1 MRIALIG
8 YGKMGKLIEK
18 IAIDRGHV
26 ISNTFNDSQWS
37 SQDISGADV
46 AIEFSTPKSALE
58 NIRKSTYAGVSLVV
72 GTTGWYHQWDKV
84 EKWVDEFN
92 VALLPATNFSIGV
105 NIFYEINKKL
115 ASLMN
120 HHKSYTSKVKEIHHQ
135 QKLDSPSGTAITIAE
150 QIINNIDVYNNWEEG
165 EEENKGTL
173 NIEALRKNDIPG
185 THQVTYEN
193 EIDKISISHEAKN
206 REGFA
211 LGAVIAAEFLLE
223 KKGIYSMNDIIKF

>member
-18 IAIDRGHV
+18 IATDRGHV
-26 ISNTFNDSQWS
+26 ISNIFNDSQWS
-37 SQDISGADV
+37 SQDISGDDV

-58 NIRKSTYAGVSLVV
+58 NIRKSTHAGVSLVV

-84 EKWVDEFN
+84 EKWVADFN

-120 HHKSYTSKVKEIHHQ
+120 HHKSYTPKVKEIHHQ

-150 QIINNIDVYNNWEEG
+150 QIINNIDEYNNWQEG

-173 NIEALRKNDIPG
+173 NIEALRKKDIPG
-185 THQVTYEN
+185 THQVTYES

-223 KKGIYSMNDIIKF
+223 KKGIYSINDIIKF

>member
-18 IAIDRGHV
+18 IAIDRGHI
-26 ISNTFNDSQWS
+26 ISNVFNDSQWS

-58 NIRKSTYAGVSLVV
+58 NIRKSTHAEVSIVV

-84 EKWVDEFN
+84 EKWVAEFN

-173 NIEALRKNDIPG
+173 NIEALRKKDIPG

-211 LGAVIAAEFLLE
+211 LGAVIAAEFLLD

>member
-18 IAIDRGHV
+18 IAIDRGHI
-26 ISNTFNDSQWS
+26 ISNVFNDSQWS

-58 NIRKSTYAGVSLVV
+58 NIRKSTHSGVSIVV

-84 EKWVDEFN
+84 EKWVAEFN

-211 LGAVIAAEFLLE
+211 LGAVIAAEFLLD

>member
-18 IAIDRGHV
+18 IAIDRGHI
-26 ISNTFNDSQWS
+26 ISNVFNDSQWS

-58 NIRKSTYAGVSLVV
+58 NIRKSTHAGVSIVV

-84 EKWVDEFN
+84 EKWVAEFN

-173 NIEALRKNDIPG
+173 NIEALRKKDIPG

-211 LGAVIAAEFLLE
+211 LGAVIAAEFLLD